1 MKLAHIQIQSNNI
14 QQTATFYKD
23 ILDLPI
29 IKKTKNSVSI
39 QAGNSVLEFLENPEF
54 KSIYH
59 FAFNIPENKLDEAI
73 DWCKSKVDLIFIED
87 QKVITNFENWNA
99 NAVYFYDNNG
109 NLLEFIARHDLD
121 NAQTEAFSSKAIL
134 NISEIGIVNENP
146 LALGKQLIAQHGL
159 EFFSKNANSELFAAV
174 GDDEGLLIMVK
185 PNRNWYPTQTPSE
198 SNKTEVRIENKGNKI
213 ELNFEYDSYFHRLL
227 FLIFIKI

>member
-1 MKLAHIQIQSNNI
+1 MKLEHIQIQTNNI
-14 QQTATFYKD
+14 QDTITFYKD
-23 ILDLPI
+23 LLGLPI
-29 IKKTKNSVSI
+29 IKSNLNAASI
-39 QAGNSVLEFLENPEF
+39 QAGNSVLEFIENLNF

-73 DWCKSKVDLIFIED
+73 EWCKNKVDLIFIED

-99 NAVYFYDNNG
+99 SAVYFYDNNG

-121 NAQTEAFSSKAIL
+121 NAQTEAFSSKSIL

-146 LALGKQLIAQHGL
+146 LELGNQLIEQHDL
-159 EFFSKNANSELFAAV
+159 AFFSKNDNSEIFAAV

-198 SNKTEVRIENKGNKI
+198 SNRTKVRIDNKGTKI
-213 ELNFEYDSYFHRLL
+213 ELKF
-227 FLIFIKI
+227 

>member
-1 MKLAHIQIQSNNI
+1 MKLAYIQIQSSNI
-14 QQTATFYKD
+14 EQTATFYKD

-29 IKKTKNSVSI
+29 IEKTKNSVNI
-39 QAGNSVLEFLENPEF
+39 QAGDSVLEFVENPEF

-99 NAVYFYDNNG
+99 NAIYFYDNNG

-134 NISEIGIVNENP
+134 NISEIGIVSENP
-146 LALGKQLIAQHGL
+146 LALGEQLIEQHGL

-185 PNRNWYPTQTPSE
+185 PDRNWYPTQTPSE
-198 SNKTEVRIENKGNKI
+198 SNKTAVRIENKGNKI
-213 ELNFEYDSYFHRLL
+213 ELNF
-227 FLIFIKI
+227 

>member
-29 IKKTKNSVSI
+29 IEKTKNSVSI

-146 LALGKQLIAQHGL
+146 LKLGNQLIEEHGL
-159 EFFSKNANSELFAAV
+159 DFFSKNDNTDLFSAV
-174 GDDEGLLIMVK
+174 GDDEGLLIIVK

-198 SNKTEVRIENKGNKI
+198 SNKTAVRIENKGNKI
-213 ELNFEYDSYFHRLL
+213 ELNF
-227 FLIFIKI
+227 

>member
-29 IKKTKNSVSI
+29 IEKTKNSVSI

-146 LALGKQLIAQHGL
+146 LALGEQLIEQHGL
-159 EFFSKNANSELFAAV
+159 EFFSKNASSELFAAV

-185 PNRNWYPTQTPSE
+185 PDRNWYPTQTPSE
-198 SNKTEVRIENKGNKI
+198 SNKTAVRIENKGNKI
-213 ELNFEYDSYFHRLL
+213 ELNF
-227 FLIFIKI
+227 

>member
-1 MKLAHIQIQSNNI
+1 MKLKHIQIQTNDI
-14 QQTATFYKD
+14 QKTTTFYQN
-23 ILDLPI
+23 ILELPVI
-29 IKKTKNSVSI
+29 EKSTASISI
-39 QAGNSVLEFLENPEF
+39 QAGDSVLKFVNDPQF

-73 DWCKSKVDLIFIED
+73 QWCKDKIDLIFIKD
-87 QKVITNFENWNA
+87 QNVITNFENWKA

-109 NLLEFIARHDLD
+109 NLLEFIARHDLN
-121 NAQTEAFSSKAIL
+121 NAQSSGFTSKSIL

-146 LALGKQLIAQHGL
+146 LALGKELIAKHDL
-159 EFFSKNANSELFAAV
+159 EFFSKNDNSELFAAI

-198 SNKTEVRIENKGNKI
+198 SNKTEVWIENKGTQI
-213 ELNFEYDSYFHRLL
+213 ELKF
-227 FLIFIKI
+227 

>member
-1 MKLAHIQIQSNNI
+1 MKLAHIQIQSSDI

-29 IKKTKNSVSI
+29 IEKTKESVSI
-39 QAGNSVLEFLENPEF
+39 QAGDSVLEFVENPEF

-59 FAFNIPENKLDEAI
+59 FAFNIPKNKLDEAI
-73 DWCKSKVDLIFIED
+73 NWCKSKVDLIFIED

-198 SNKTEVRIENKGNKI
+198 SNKIEVRIENKGNKI
-213 ELNFEYDSYFHRLL
+213 ELNF
-227 FLIFIKI
+227 

>member
-1 MKLAHIQIQSNNI
+1 MKLAHIQIQSSDI

-23 ILDLPI
+23 ILELPI
-29 IKKTKNSVSI
+29 IEKTKESVSI
-39 QAGNSVLEFLENPEF
+39 QAGDSVLEFVENPAF
-54 KSIYH
+54 NSIYH

-99 NAVYFYDNNG
+99 NAIYFYDNSS

-146 LALGKQLIAQHGL
+146 LALGKQLIEEHGL

-213 ELNFEYDSYFHRLL
+213 ELNF
-227 FLIFIKI
+227 